1 MDVQQKSLSL
11 FQPPP
16 IEKSIRKLEWI
27 EFRPVGQISTG
38 STIEFN
44 INSTGSDYIN
54 LRKSRLQ
61 LRCKI
66 VKLDGTDVT
75 QVSNVVVTTAPVNLT
90 LSALWR
96 QVDILLQNKII
107 SPDIGTAYPYKALLD
122 VLSSNKDDVQLQS
135 EYFYKDTSGKMD
147 AAVEGG
153 IRGEQEEKYRTS
165 ENVGLMERFEMMN
178 PDESFTFSLEGP
190 IRVDFCEQERD
201 LLNGVPITVRL
212 YPSPDSFRL
221 MDGNG
226 DEAKYKIVVTDA
238 VLNICFVKLNPE
250 VILGHDAA
258 LSVGPALYPINQ
270 SRIVTHNL
278 AKGSFMYTADGL
290 FNGEI
295 PNNMIVGFVSS
306 EAFAG
311 SYAKNYANFQHY
323 DLNYLEFSVDGASTP
338 VSPFT
343 PNYSNKHYTK
353 EFLSLFNNYYPQTYS
368 NNLIEREEYPD
379 GYCIY
384 SFNIG
389 QTEDGVT
396 SAKRTGHTRLTV
408 KFEKPLKESV
418 TLIIYAKFPKVVQ
431 IDKSRAVILP

>member
-27 EFRPVGQISTG
+27 EFRLVGQISTG

-75 QVSNVVVTTAPVNLT
+75 QVPNVVVTTAPVNLT

-153 IRGEQEEKYRTS
+153 IRGVQQGKYRMS
-165 ENVGLMERFEMMN
+165 KNVGLMERFEMMN
-178 PDESFTFSLEGP
+178 P
-190 IRVDFCEQERD
+190 
-201 LLNGVPITVRL
+201 
-212 YPSPDSFRL
+212 
-221 MDGNG
+221 
-226 DEAKYKIVVTDA
+226 
-238 VLNICFVKLNPE
+238 E
-250 VILGHDAA
+250 VIHI
-258 LSVGPALYPINQ
+258 LSRRSHQ
-270 SRIVTHNL
+270 SRFFVNK
-278 AKGSFMYTADGL
+278 KG
-290 FNGEI
+290 I
-295 PNNMIVGFVSS
+295 
-306 EAFAG
+306 
-311 SYAKNYANFQHY
+311 
-323 DLNYLEFSVDGASTP
+323 
-338 VSPFT
+338 
-343 PNYSNKHYTK
+343 
-353 EFLSLFNNYYPQTYS
+353 
-368 NNLIEREEYPD
+368 
-379 GYCIY
+379 C
-384 SFNIG
+384 
-389 QTEDGVT
+389 
-396 SAKRTGHTRLTV
+396 
-408 KFEKPLKESV
+408 
-418 TLIIYAKFPKVVQ
+418 
-431 IDKSRAVILP
+431 